1 MGGTCSA
8 AGGDDKRRMKYF
20 LELLEERPHHKFWFL
35 SQDSMNIDLENLRVL
50 TGFNWLSF
58 LAKWQAL
65 LNTELN
71 NWIP

>member
-1 MGGTCSA
+1 
-8 AGGDDKRRMKYF
+8 
-20 LELLEERPHHKFWFL
+20 
-35 SQDSMNIDLENLRVL
+35 VL

-71 NWIP
+71 NWIPWKEQNIFKCWVNIRFLKQDLPLDVSY